1 MPNAQLAWRDSG
13 WRYWW
18 VVVAVFVLDQVTKY
32 AASVSLNYLQP
43 VEMLPVFNLTL
54 VHNTGAAFSF
64 LSDAGGWQRWF
75 FSLLAIGVSGFVM
88 IWLRKTPVS
97 QVYLVWGLVLLL
109 AGALGNLVDRLLFG
123 YVVDFLDFHWAGW
136 HFPAFNVADVAISLG
151 AVALVLD
158 AFLQKKD
165 AE

>member
-1 MPNAQLAWRDSG
+1 MPNAHLAWRDSG
-13 WRYWW
+13 WRYGW
-18 VVVAVFVLDQVTKY
+18 VVLAVFVLDQVTKY

-43 VEMLPVFNLTL
+43 VEMLPIFNLTL

-151 AVALVLD
+151 AVALILD